1 MAMKGVT
8 VEDAAWKGGSLQ
20 NGGGG
25 GGAETQARMW
35 DVKKLN

>member
-20 NGGGG
+20 NRGA
-25 GGAETQARMW
+25 GGAETQARM
-35 DVKKLN
+35 

>member
-20 NGGGG
+20 NLGGGG
-25 GGAETQARMW
+25 
-35 DVKKLN
+35 VVLKHKLECEM

>member
-20 NGGGG
+20 NLGGGG
-25 GGAETQARMW
+25 GGAETQARM
-35 DVKKLN
+35 